1 MAYYDISRLLTKDPL
16 GENHLSFI
24 ETSALDAS
32 NVELAF
38 QNILTGTYLA
48 QCSLLQRYLDELLSN
63 KTSAEIYRIVSS
75 KALDSGEGAQA
86 PMAGTNISLSKSPDD
101 AAKQGGKCC

>member
-1 MAYYDISRLLTKDPL
+1 MQYTLQKETGADICI

-38 QNILTGTYLA
+38 QNILTGTGPFHAHFLLA
-48 QCSLLQRYLDELLSN
+48 TLTAHHLLQRSTES
-63 KTSAEIYRIVSS
+63 YRARSS
-75 KALDSGEGAQA
+75 I
-86 PMAGTNISLSKSPDD
+86 AGTEPKPPSGQEPTSP
-101 AAKQGGKCC
+101 